1 VCCRVGR
8 VDRGRAEDLDAVTQV
23 CGAHARHDRGA
34 CRNSELHSCHAYPT
48 RRAVDEHPL
57 SGPELALG
65 EQGVIR
71 DRERLREAGGLQ
83 RGDLVGH
90 GQSGSFVN
98 GHQLGLR
105 SASDHRH
112 DPIADDETFGT
123 RTNCRHNARE
133 LEARDVGRPT
143 RRCRVQAGPLQ
154 QVGPVQARSLNPDQ
168 QFASARDRVG
178 SLRYDYCSRLDDDSA
193 HF

>member
-1 VCCRVGR
+1 MN
-8 VDRGRAEDLDAVTQV
+8 RASYATVN
-23 CGAHARHDRGA
+23 A
-34 CRNSELHSCHAYPT
+34 
-48 RRAVDEHPL
+48 
-57 SGPELALG
+57 SGKPAAS
-65 EQGVIR
+65 
-71 DRERLREAGGLQ
+71 REA
-83 RGDLVGH
+83 DLVGH

-178 SLRYDYCSRLDDDSA
+178 SLRSRLLLPPRR
-193 HF
+193 